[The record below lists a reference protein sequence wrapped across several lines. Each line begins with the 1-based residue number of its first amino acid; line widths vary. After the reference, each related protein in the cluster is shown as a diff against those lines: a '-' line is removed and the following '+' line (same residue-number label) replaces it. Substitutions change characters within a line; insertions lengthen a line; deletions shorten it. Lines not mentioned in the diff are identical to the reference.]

1 MFLALL
7 SVSSLLLGG
16 FVCDRSQCEKKEAI
30 RIGSGQ
36 RIEFA
41 FANEE
46 FFGHR
51 NWLYHCTAPTPKM
64 LNSDHFFDICQRVE
78 ICNSPFS
85 TR

>member
-1 MFLALL
+1 M
-7 SVSSLLLGG
+7 SVLSLLLGG
-16 FVCDRSQCEKKEAI
+16 FVCDCSQCEKKGAI

-51 NWLYHCTAPTPKM
+51 NWMVHTYSSHSQNA
-64 LNSDHFFDICQRVE
+64 
-78 ICNSPFS
+78 
-85 TR
+85 